1 MRKHTLTAYRKLIRL
16 FGLFGLLSVFLFPSC
31 EDLQADE
38 SEEKSLSS
46 SKTYTVS
53 FKVADAAEDS
63 SSELQRN
70 IYPSKIIVGGLSF
83 LLQGEPIMPP
93 EGYELPAADSET
105 PVDWTG
111 WTKDESRTM
120 DGDTKLLNGI
130 QYPTK
135 EELDKA
141 SFNLDSGAW
150 KFLLKAYSNDAYR
163 ATDGNGAYTYK
174 GEYSAGD
181 LRLTAVSYVREI
193 TAGNNVITFNM
204 TLADD
209 IPDEYKYGSIKLVL
223 NCYLGDNTCSVV
235 GNEKDSDKGI
245 TVSLTK
251 YKDKN
256 SETIDDTFNYANIV
270 KTITVGEPTNDASGK
285 VYTPVTYETENTIPK
300 GEYSIFVKIPLVYG
314 KDSGG
319 NPKQTF
325 ATFKDTE
332 VVVETGS
339 QSYLNKNLTD
349 LRQRYTI
356 EYKSVE
362 VTHNAQTEAD
372 EYRVEDFSYFNEE
385 VDVFEY
391 NPSSKTEVVLPEIVS
406 MTRDDKVFLGW
417 YDSYV
422 ETTHKFGKEAD
433 RFSPTGLT
441 GTITFW
447 AQWGDLDIYVS
458 EDGDDKTGNG
468 SLTSPYKTLTQAIAR
483 IREYPNTNLEWTIYI
498 MGSVTAGT
506 EIKSSGDSA
515 ISARKITITGYNTKG
530 KSDNWVGADGLVTST
545 DEKAV
550 VDVNTNFPVEFSYL
564 TINHN
569 YVYDSE
575 KNTDRLATGNG
586 LVFGTSDMNTDIK
599 VDNVK
604 VFDNVVSQTGGAGI
618 SNFMNLTLTNCE
630 ISGNY
635 AKEMAN
641 NGGAGGGIYSHK
653 KLSLENCLIKSNS
666 ASKGGGIYNSNMLEL
681 NNCEFIS
688 NSVSSGTGGAIHTEN
703 SVTISGCKF
712 ESNTAG
718 TQGGAI
724 YSTVT
729 GSTTLLPVGGVKV
742 KITGT
747 SFTSNTATSA
757 GGGAIAV
764 YNYGSNSLEIILNS
778 GVVIGGENAGNSSN
792 QGGGIYIQGYSNN
805 TSLTIPED
813 AVGVKVSYNEASQGA
828 GIYVS
833 CSELNINNGSI
844 SCNTASESGGGVY
857 LMDSTVV
864 IDGTVSGNKAQNGA
878 GVYCVNS
885 TFTLTGT
892 LDSNEAS
899 GNGGGIYINNGFGAE
914 NAIYAINDGAFI
926 SNNKAENGGGVY
938 CASEY
943 GSIPVFE
950 MQGGSI
956 TENKASSGN
965 GGGVYISGYS
975 YESLSSP
982 FIFRMTKGSI
992 SGNSAS
998 VSGGGVYIDKSA
1010 EMFMSGSAVVGKGAS
1025 KTATSEGYSNKA
1037 SNGGG
1042 IYNDGKLYLGYD
1054 AEITT
1059 VESTTTVTPAISTLG
1074 NAVLYNF
1081 ATTKG
1086 GGIYNAGEFYF
1097 ASGSVGYNATETSGY
1112 GGGIYNSG
1120 NVYMHGDACVGF
1132 ANTTTF
1138 ATVDTASNIAGYGG
1152 GICNEN
1158 KYLIGYSDSD
1168 TIDSNFSGGIYFNTA
1183 TFGGGIFN
1191 ENNNSVLKMAAGYV
1205 AWNFSSGKATASA
1218 GGGGVYHKAGNFYF
1232 FGGAICNNKATA
1244 YGGGVDTAGN
1254 MFMYGTATIGEKNAD
1269 PTAVAT
1275 KTNCSNIA
1283 RNGGGI
1289 YNTGELYLGYS
1300 DISSEGKLQEAE
1312 LQTGV
1317 YYNYATD
1324 SEEGGGAI
1332 YNAKNVKIKSG
1343 EILQNS
1349 ANADEDYTG
1358 KKGIVTAENTATT
1371 EITEDLI
1378 SNGSVQSD

>member
-16 FGLFGLLSVFLFPSC
+16 FGFFGLLSVFLFPSC

-93 EGYELPAADSET
+93 EGYVLPAADSEE
-105 PVDWTG
+105 PIDWTG
-111 WTKDESRTM
+111 WTKDKSRTM

-163 ATDGNGAYTYK
+163 DTDGNGAYTYE

-204 TLADD
+204 KLADD

-235 GNEKDSDKGI
+235 GNENASDKGI

-256 SETIDDTFNYANIV
+256 SETIDGTFDYANIV
-270 KTITVGEPTNDASGK
+270 KTITVGETTNDASGK
-285 VYTPVTYETENTIPK
+285 AYTPVTYETENTIPK

-314 KDSGG
+314 EDSEG

-362 VTHNAQTEAD
+362 VTHSAETEED
-372 EYRVEDFSYFNEE
+372 EYEVVDFNYFNNE

-417 YDSYV
+417 YDSYD

-441 GTITFW
+441 GTKTFW

-458 EDGDDKTGNG
+458 EDGDDNAGKG
-468 SLTSPYKTLTQAIAR
+468 SLTSPYKTLTQAIKR
-483 IREYPNTNLEWTIYI
+483 IREYPNTNLKWTIYI
-498 MGSVTAGT
+498 IGSVTAGT
-506 EIKSSGDSA
+506 EIKSSGDEA

-564 TINHN
+564 TIKHN

-575 KNTDRLATGNG
+575 KNTERLATGNG

-604 VFDNVVSQTGGAGI
+604 VFDNVGSQTGGAGI

-635 AKEMAN
+635 ATN

-666 ASKGGGIYNSNMLEL
+666 ASKGGGIYNDNMLEL

-688 NSVSSGTGGAIHTEN
+688 NSVSSGTGGALHTEN
-703 SVTISGCKF
+703 SVTISRCEFK
-712 ESNTAG
+712 SNTAC

-729 GSTTLLPVGGVKV
+729 GSAALLPVGGVKV
-742 KITGT
+742 IISET

-757 GGGAIAV
+757 ATSAGGAIAV
-764 YNYGSNSLEIILNS
+764 SNIGSNSLEIILNS

-813 AVGVKVSYNEASQGA
+813 AAGVEVSYNTALQGA

-844 SCNTASESGGGVY
+844 SYNTASESGGGVY
-857 LMDSTVV
+857 VDSSTAV
-864 IDGTVSGNKAQNGA
+864 IDGTVSSNKAQNGA

-899 GNGGGIYINNGFGAE
+899 GNGGGIYINNRYGIE
-914 NAIYAINDGAFI
+914 VEKKYTITDGAVI
-926 SNNKAENGGGVY
+926 SNNTAKNGGGVY

-956 TENKASSGN
+956 TKNTASSGN
-965 GGGVYISGYS
+965 GGGVYISGYY
-975 YESLSSP
+975 YESLSLSSP
-982 FIFRMTKGSI
+982 FIFRMTAGSI

-998 VSGGGVYIDKSA
+998 ESGGGVYIDKSA
-1010 EMFMSGSAVVGKGAS
+1010 EMFMSDSAVVGDAS
-1025 KTATSEGYSNKA
+1025 AGSA
-1037 SNGGG
+1037 SNSTNSNSAASGGG
-1042 IYNDGKLYLGYD
+1042 VYNAGGLYLGYTD
-1054 AEITT
+1054 AD
-1059 VESTTTVTPAISTLG
+1059 TPANLTGGVYSNYAANG
-1074 NAVLYNF
+1074 GGLYND
-1081 ATTKG
+1081 ASGKT
-1086 GGIYNAGEFYF
+1086 YF
-1097 ASGSVGYNATETSGY
+1097 AYGVIANNAAATSGY
-1112 GGGIYNSG
+1112 GGGVYNSG
-1120 NVYMHGDACVGF
+1120 EVYMHTSAVIGNASADTYATDSDYS
-1132 ANTTTF
+1132 NT
-1138 ATVDTASNIAGYGG
+1138 AGKGGGVYNVNKFYMGYSSSTKESALTGGIYYNMSSYGG
-1152 GICNEN
+1152 GIYSNSILYMYSGNVSCNSADLEEDE
-1158 KYLIGYSDSD
+1158 SD
-1168 TIDSNFSGGIYFNTA
+1168 
-1183 TFGGGIFN
+1183 
-1191 ENNNSVLKMAAGYV
+1191 
-1205 AWNFSSGKATASA
+1205 
-1218 GGGGVYHKAGNFYF
+1218 GGGVYNAGGTFTF
-1232 FGGAICNNKATA
+1232 KGGEISYNKASDC
-1244 YGGGVDTAGN
+1244 GGGVYNSSGN
-1254 MFMYGTATIGEKNAD
+1254 MFMCGDSVIGSRDISSGYSNSSAKGGGVYNNAD
-1269 PTAVAT
+1269 AT
-1275 KTNCSNIA
+1275 LKLGYSGTNDILELTGGIYRNNAST
-1283 RNGGGI
+1283 NGGGV
-1289 YNTGELYLGYS
+1289 YNLKDFDMMTGYILNNTAPENKKSGVFTG
-1300 DISSEGKLQEAE
+1300 SSAN
-1312 LQTGV
+1312 TTID
-1317 YYNYATD
+1317 A
-1324 SEEGGGAI
+1324 S
-1332 YNAKNVKIKSG
+1332 IKSDQ
-1343 EILQNS
+1343 EHIQQ
-1349 ANADEDYTG
+1349 D
-1358 KKGIVTAENTATT
+1358 
-1371 EITEDLI
+1371 
-1378 SNGSVQSD
+1378 

>member
-1 MRKHTLTAYRKLIRL
+1 MKKHTLTAYRKLIRL
-16 FGLFGLLSVFLFPSC
+16 FGFFGLLSVFLFPSC

-93 EGYELPAADSET
+93 EDYELPAADSEE
-105 PVDWTG
+105 PIDWTG
-111 WTKDESRTM
+111 WKKDANRTM
-120 DGDTKLLNGI
+120 DGDTKLLDGI

-135 EELDKA
+135 DELDKA

-163 ATDGNGAYTYK
+163 AKDGNGAYIYE

-235 GNEKDSDKGI
+235 GNENASDKGI

-256 SETIDDTFNYANIV
+256 SETIDEKFEYASIE

-285 VYTPVTYETENTIPK
+285 TYTPVTYETENTIPK

-314 KDSGG
+314 KDSEGK
-319 NPKQTF
+319 PKQTF

-362 VTHNAQTEAD
+362 VTHNAETED
-372 EYRVEDFSYFNEE
+372 EYKVVPFSYFNDE

-391 NPSSKTEVVLPEIVS
+391 NPSSKTKVVLPEIVS
-406 MTRDDKVFLGW
+406 MTRTDKVFLGW
-417 YDSYV
+417 YDSYD
-422 ETTHKFGKEAD
+422 ETTHKFGKEAGKNENNKPCFD
-433 RFSPTGLT
+433 PLSRT

-458 EDGDDKTGNG
+458 EDGDDKIGNG
-468 SLTSPYKTLTQAIAR
+468 SLTSPYKTLTQAIER

-498 MGSVTAGT
+498 IGSVTAGT
-506 EIKSSGDSA
+506 EIKSSGDKA

-564 TINHN
+564 TIKHN
-569 YVYDSE
+569 SIYDSE
-575 KNTDRLATGNG
+575 KDTERLATGNG

-681 NNCEFIS
+681 KNCKFIS
-688 NSVSSGTGGAIHTEN
+688 NSVSSGTGGALHTEN
-703 SVTISGCKF
+703 SVTISGCEFK
-712 ESNTAG
+712 SNTAG
-718 TQGGAI
+718 TNGGAI

-729 GSTTLLPVGGVKV
+729 GNAALLPDGGVKV
-742 KITGT
+742 KIDGT

-757 GGGAIAV
+757 GGAIAV
-764 YNYGSNSLEIILNS
+764 SNTGSNSLEIILNS
-778 GVVIGGENAGNSSN
+778 GVVIGGENGTSGNEN
-792 QGGGIYIQGYSNN
+792 GGNTAKYGGGIYISGL
-805 TSLTIPED
+805 TSSDILKNSLEITGANVNI
-813 AVGVKVSYNEASQGA
+813 SYNSAVQGA
-828 GIYVS
+828 GIYLCYAKLDMEYGS
-833 CSELNINNGSI
+833 ISNNIAESTNENPGEGGGICAKYAAATINGSI
-844 SCNTASESGGGVY
+844 SENKAPTGAGMYSEGSSITLTGSINNNIADENGGGIYFERNSLPLSGTISITMSDNASVSGNKAINGGGLY
-857 LMDSTVV
+857 CVSNTSNPAVFAMNG
-864 IDGTVSGNKAQNGA
+864 GTVSGNTA
-878 GVYCVNS
+878 
-885 TFTLTGT
+885 
-892 LDSNEAS
+892 
-899 GNGGGIYINNGFGAE
+899 NN
-914 NAIYAINDGAFI
+914 
-926 SNNKAENGGGVY
+926 
-938 CASEY
+938 
-943 GSIPVFE
+943 
-950 MQGGSI
+950 
-956 TENKASSGN
+956 N
-965 GGGVYISGYS
+965 GGGVYIDGGAD
-975 YESLSSP
+975 
-982 FIFRMTKGSI
+982 TKKFTFNMAAGNI
-992 SGNSAS
+992 SGNTESTN
-998 VSGGGVYIDKSA
+998 GGGVYIGQYG
-1010 EMFMSGSAVVGKGAS
+1010 EMFMYGSAVVGNVEATS
-1025 KTATSEGYSNKA
+1025 TATNGAKSN
-1037 SNGGG
+1037 S
-1042 IYNDGKLYLGYD
+1042 
-1054 AEITT
+1054 
-1059 VESTTTVTPAISTLG
+1059 
-1074 NAVLYNF
+1074 AVN
-1081 ATTKG
+1081 G
-1086 GGIYNAGEFYF
+1086 GGIYNAGKLYMGYKTIDETNNEVSVINPTLTALTKGVMYNYATSKGGGVYNDGEFDF
-1097 ASGSVGYNATETSGY
+1097 ASGNVGYNATANNGY

-1120 NVYMHGDACVGF
+1120 NVFMHGDACVG
-1132 ANTTTF
+1132 
-1138 ATVDTASNIAGYGG
+1138 
-1152 GICNEN
+1152 
-1158 KYLIGYSDSD
+1158 L
-1168 TIDSNFSGGIYFNTA
+1168 
-1183 TFGGGIFN
+1183 
-1191 ENNNSVLKMAAGYV
+1191 
-1205 AWNFSSGKATASA
+1205 
-1218 GGGGVYHKAGNFYF
+1218 
-1232 FGGAICNNKATA
+1232 
-1244 YGGGVDTAGN
+1244 
-1254 MFMYGTATIGEKNAD
+1254 
-1269 PTAVAT
+1269 P
-1275 KTNCSNIA
+1275 
-1283 RNGGGI
+1283 RRR
-1289 YNTGELYLGYS
+1289 
-1300 DISSEGKLQEAE
+1300 
-1312 LQTGV
+1312 
-1317 YYNYATD
+1317 
-1324 SEEGGGAI
+1324 
-1332 YNAKNVKIKSG
+1332 
-1343 EILQNS
+1343 ILQLPILSQIMLAMVVVFTMIVICIWDTNLIQ
-1349 ANADEDYTG
+1349 
-1358 KKGIVTAENTATT
+1358 KKK
-1371 EITEDLI
+1371 L
-1378 SNGSVQSD
+1378 